1 MQVNSFD
8 IEQSHIG
15 LSAVSTSKN
24 RSPDFNVEEA
34 ILIRTTTCVS
44 QIREP
49 YSLGITV
56 GNLELR
62 MKLPTKGKAAKR
74 THLHKIRTNDKRKD
88 GQQHLLSKFM
98 CVLITF
104 STQDASP

>member
-1 MQVNSFD
+1 MRRIMHGGTNLWLASVVKPR
-8 IEQSHIG
+8 
-15 LSAVSTSKN
+15 AK
-24 RSPDFNVEEA
+24 EEA